1 MEDRTT
7 DYFNANYLRYDRW
20 YDTHRKEYN
29 DQIEFLRTIIPS
41 SDGIEIGVGTGRI
54 AAALNIRFGLDRSP
68 EMLKLARRRGV
79 KTFLGDAYDTKLP
92 DKAFDYSLF
101 YMTLCFLKQPEEAI
115 KEAYRISK
123 KVISVILDREC
134 AYVKEIMKDLS
145 GFYSSANF
153 FTEREIVNLYTSAD
167 LKVTGKIEKDLKLS
181 NGILYRLIAITGT

>member
-1 MEDRTT
+1 
-7 DYFNANYLRYDRW
+7 
-20 YDTHRKEYN
+20 
-29 DQIEFLRTIIPS
+29 
-41 SDGIEIGVGTGRI
+41 
-54 AAALNIRFGLDRSP
+54 
-68 EMLKLARRRGV
+68 MLKLARRRGV

-181 NGILYRLIAITGT
+181 NGILYRLIAITGA

>member
-1 MEDRTT
+1 
-7 DYFNANYLRYDRW
+7 
-20 YDTHRKEYN
+20 
-29 DQIEFLRTIIPS
+29 
-41 SDGIEIGVGTGRI
+41 
-54 AAALNIRFGLDRSP
+54 
-68 EMLKLARRRGV
+68 
-79 KTFLGDAYDTKLP
+79 
-92 DKAFDYSLF
+92 
-101 YMTLCFLKQPEEAI
+101 MTLCFLKQPEEAI